1 MENKTQ
7 KTFKPTICECCKQT
21 TDYELKLDKGTA
33 IILIAIVNAI
43 RLKNENR
50 IHLRNEMECKRSDF
64 KDYYEMALAGK
75 MTSKM
80 IDNILRAKY
89 HGLVAQ
95 ADGGGKGEYILTSK
109 GSKFLLGEPVIR
121 SCIVD
126 KASHTKKCYWNEDD
140 KVTIGELLKTQRRF
154 WVMPDVVMKLDEPQT
169 QKLFK

>member
-1 MENKTQ
+1 MENKEL
-7 KTFKPTICECCKQT
+7 KTFTPTICECCKQT

-43 RLKNENR
+43 KIKNENR
-50 IHLRNEMECKRSDF
+50 IHLRNDMEDQRMDY

-75 MTSKM
+75 MTAKM
-80 IDNILRAKY
+80 IDNILKAKY

-95 ADGGGKGEYILTSK
+95 VDGGGKGEYLLTSK
-109 GSKFLLGEPVIR
+109 GAKFLLGQPVTR

-126 KASHTKKCYWNEDD
+126 KVSHTKKCYWNEDD
-140 KVTIGELLKTQRRF
+140 KVTIGELLKEKRTF
-154 WVMPDVVMKLDEPQT
+154 WVVPDIILKIDEPQN